1 MENNVKPM
9 PEQTRSRATR
19 ILHAL
24 IAVTIVTQLALSTV
38 MQAPGRNRP
47 GDQWF
52 EVHEYVGLA
61 TLAVLAGYWIWA
73 MVRTREVSFAMLFP
87 WFSMSRIRN
96 VWADLGDHLRS
107 LGRGKLP
114 LSEAKPLANAV
125 HGLGLIVAT
134 IMAVTGAAGYFLP
147 QARSLLDVHAAVSSV
162 MWAYL
167 IGHAGIAV
175 LHEIKGERLIQR
187 IFTFAKR

>member
-1 MENNVKPM
+1 MKPQL
-9 PEQTRSRATR
+9 EQTRSRATR

-52 EVHEYVGLA
+52 EVHEKVGLGA
-61 TLAVLAGYWIWA
+61 LAVLAGFWIWA
-73 MVRTREVSFAMLFP
+73 MVRTREVRFAMLFP
-87 WFSMSRIRN
+87 WFSLSRTRD
-96 VWADLGDHLRS
+96 VWADLKDHLRS

-114 LSEAKPLANAV
+114 LSEARPLANAV
-125 HGLGLIVAT
+125 HGLGLIIAT
-134 IMAVTGAAGYFLP
+134 IMAVTGAAGYFIP
-147 QARSLLDVHAAVSSV
+147 QARALLGVHEAVSTG

-167 IGHAGIAV
+167 IGHAGIAI
-175 LHEIKGERLIQR
+175 LHELTGDRLIQR
-187 IFTFAKR
+187 IFTFEKR